1 MTKDDIETMRILFN
15 AQINELCNQCRHDD
29 AMEME
34 GIKNRLIQAFENL
47 RQVPV
52 NKRSSDRMDGMTIK
66 EIRSLTG
73 LSQAAFAQKYD
84 IPKRSIENWE
94 EGHREPP
101 AYVLKLLER
110 VIMEDFPRQEQ
121 NKTE

>member
-1 MTKDDIETMRILFN
+1 
-15 AQINELCNQCRHDD
+15 
-29 AMEME
+29 
-34 GIKNRLIQAFENL
+34 
-47 RQVPV
+47 
-52 NKRSSDRMDGMTIK
+52 MTIK

-94 EGHREPP
+94 EGRREPP

-110 VIMEDFPRQEQ
+110 VIMEDFPKQEQ